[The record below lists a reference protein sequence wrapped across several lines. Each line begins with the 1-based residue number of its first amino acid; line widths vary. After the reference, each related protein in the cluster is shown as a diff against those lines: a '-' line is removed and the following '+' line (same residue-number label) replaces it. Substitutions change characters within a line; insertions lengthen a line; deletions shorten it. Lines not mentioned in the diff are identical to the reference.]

1 MPVSDETLMAWL
13 DGELDQAARS
23 DVEAALAANA
33 ALRERLERQRR
44 LRARLAAHYGPV
56 AEQPVPARL
65 SALLD
70 PKIVDLATVRQ
81 HRQRPA
87 WQGFAA
93 IAATLVLGIA
103 IGALAPFGGTAP
115 VAVHGNALVAQGPLA
130 DALDR
135 QLASTQA
142 AAAPT
147 RIGISFARAGGQW
160 CRTFDSAAL
169 AGLACRDGDRWQLI
183 ATAPGTGSGGDGYRQ
198 AASDAPLIAETA
210 QTIMAGEP
218 LDAAAERRARD
229 AGWRAPLSGQQ

>member
-1 MPVSDETLMAWL
+1 MMPVSDETLMAWL

-44 LRARLAAHYGPV
+44 LRARLDAHYGPV

-147 RIGISFARAGGQW
+147 RIWPRSRKPM
-160 CRTFDSAAL
+160 C
-169 AGLACRDGDRWQLI
+169 C
-183 ATAPGTGSGGDGYRQ
+183 
-198 AASDAPLIAETA
+198 AASPVILCTA
-210 QTIMAGEP
+210 CSSVSIFFSRTYMRSTRGNVP
-218 LDAAAERRARD
+218 
-229 AGWRAPLSGQQ
+229 